1 MHHAWIDGEPAEL
14 PAAAATA
21 ARLLHASCQP
31 LIAGL
36 GTDVAGARAATALA
50 QRIGAAIDH
59 MNADAL
65 LRDLDVLRETGLMLT
80 TESEAS
86 IRADTLLLVGAG
98 GIEPSSELLRRLFG
112 VSGAGN
118 DTRGAQRRV
127 FWLSPGRHSAAP
139 GKITA
144 IAVEASDLPALL
156 AALRA
161 GINGRPAGPSPVP
174 APVLAGL
181 ADALKA
187 ARFGVAAWS
196 ATELDALAI
205 EMLCGIVADLNAATR
220 FSGLPLPPGDNA
232 IGVLQVC
239 GWMTG
244 FPVRTGF
251 GRACPDHDP
260 WRYRAARLVDSG
272 EADCVLWI
280 SAYRAKAPE
289 WSGSPATIALA
300 PADTRFA
307 KRPHV
312 HIAVG
317 APGRDHDGVEHHVR
331 MGTLAAIAATNRSK
345 AVSVAGAIASIT
357 AHLPDGPPS

>member
-1 MHHAWIDGEPAEL
+1 
-14 PAAAATA
+14 
-21 ARLLHASCQP
+21 
-31 LIAGL
+31 
-36 GTDVAGARAATALA
+36 
-50 QRIGAAIDH
+50 
-59 MNADAL
+59 
-65 LRDLDVLRETGLMLT
+65 
-80 TESEAS
+80 
-86 IRADTLLLVGAG
+86 
-98 GIEPSSELLRRLFG
+98 
-112 VSGAGN
+112 
-118 DTRGAQRRV
+118 
-127 FWLSPGRHSAAP
+127 
-139 GKITA
+139 
-144 IAVEASDLPALL
+144 
-156 AALRA
+156 
-161 GINGRPAGPSPVP
+161 
-174 APVLAGL
+174 VLAGL

-196 ATELDALAI
+196 ATELDALTI

-251 GRACPDHDP
+251 GRTCPDHDP
-260 WRYRAARLVDSG
+260 WRYRAARLVDCG
-272 EADCVLWI
+272 EADCVVWI

-317 APGRDHDGVEHHVR
+317 APGRDHDGVEHHAR
-331 MGTLAAIAATNRSK
+331 MGTLAAVAATNPSE

-357 AHLPDGPPS
+357 AHLADGPPS

>member
-1 MHHAWIDGEPAEL
+1 MHHAWIDGEPVEL
-14 PAAAATA
+14 SAAAATA
-21 ARLLHASCQP
+21 ARLLHASRQP

-36 GTDVAGARAATALA
+36 GADVAGARAATALA

-59 MNADAL
+59 MHADAL

-80 TESEAS
+80 TENEAS
-86 IRADTLLLVGAG
+86 IRADTLLLVGTG
-98 GIEPSSELLRRLFG
+98 GIDASSELPRRFFAVSDAGNETREPQRRLF
-112 VSGAGN
+112 
-118 DTRGAQRRV
+118 
-127 FWLSPGRHSAAP
+127 WLGPERHSAVP
-139 GKITA
+139 DNITA
-144 IAVEASDLPALL
+144 IAVEPSELPVLL

-187 ARFGVAAWS
+187 ARFGVAGWA
-196 ATELDALAI
+196 ATELDALTI

-244 FPVRTGF
+244 FPMRTGF

-260 WRYRAARLVDSG
+260 WQYRAARLVDSG
-272 EADCVLWI
+272 EVDCVLWI

-317 APGRDHDGVEHHVR
+317 APGRDHDGVEHHAR
-331 MGTLAAIAATNRSK
+331 MGTLAAVAATNRSE

-357 AHLPDGPPS
+357 AHLAGGPPS